1 MRTAPIWGDDHQLPA
16 DLATVDPPGWAELC
30 GGRGRIHPAVACPAP
45 RHAGTSAA
53 VFSSGTCGAGVSN
66 LNCRLTFCGL
76 KLDVRDVHLR
86 YGERRGREM
95 FAADNGVVIW
105 WDVSSAKTVSHATS
119 NTPTAHRIGR

>member
-1 MRTAPIWGDDHQLPA
+1 M
-16 DLATVDPPGWAELC
+16 
-30 GGRGRIHPAVACPAP
+30 
-45 RHAGTSAA
+45 
-53 VFSSGTCGAGVSN
+53 SN

-105 WDVSSAKTVSHATS
+105 WDVSSAKAVSHATS
-119 NTPTAHRIGR
+119 NTPTAHSIGR